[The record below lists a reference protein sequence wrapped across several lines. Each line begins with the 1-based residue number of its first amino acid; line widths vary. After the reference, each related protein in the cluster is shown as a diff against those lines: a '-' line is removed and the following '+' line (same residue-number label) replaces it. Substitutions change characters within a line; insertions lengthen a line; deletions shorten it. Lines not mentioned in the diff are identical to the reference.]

1 MISPQRVVSRPAS
14 RGSLAGEAEDIEQS
28 GRSTTALN
36 AERTA
41 SSLRTAHTEAA
52 GSQAAVPHPM
62 HTAAP
67 NDDARYSPTSI
78 STTSPSQN
86 QHQAPPRSPSPSL
99 KSAKSSTNSEGTI
112 ESKQSKSSE
121 NELPHTSKPRA
132 TVAVPSQTPPFLTP
146 QHRHPLRPHKS
157 AQDIPHPH
165 VRPVGSPLTMQD
177 LGSDYTRYFNPYF
190 AGARSA
196 SSEKLVS
203 QSRPTSGTTTPMAAV
218 YPANPFLTPNLS
230 PTASSTKINILYDSE
245 NNVSLIDDR
254 LAAPYEEKGMTLWP
268 LIGDEA
274 ESDDEMHM
282 PRPDDDIKYKTKFKD
297 HFLRENIVSTFGLF
311 FMLVGLSFVF
321 LGLPILSVLGVIDY
335 NSVYETPLDQM
346 SNYPQPEPWATVN
359 DRKYPLLQNMR
370 RGLIDPDTPQS
381 AMEKTGEFGDEYE
394 LVFSDEFNDN
404 NRTFYEGDDPY
415 FFAPD
420 IWYGAT
426 RDLEWY
432 DPDAVTTFDGTLELR
447 LDQFPNHGLNFRSGM
462 LNSWNHL
469 CFKGGIFEV
478 SVSLPG
484 PAGVPGMWPG
494 AWTMG
499 NLGRPGYLA
508 TTDGMWPYTY
518 QACDVGITPN
528 QSSSDGLSNLPGQR
542 LSSCTCPGEDHPT
555 PGTGRGAPEI
565 DIIEVGATYPPHSMP
580 IATQSFQVAPFDVYW
595 YPNYNF
601 TAFPDYSVSWYN
613 GYTGGPYQ
621 QAISATTNLNKNW
634 FDGQQYQRYSFEYA
648 PGEGKDAFISWKVGD
663 QTMFM
668 MDGRAIGPNG
678 NIQARQVSEE
688 PMSLILNLGISNAWT
703 WIDWEHMKFPAVMRV
718 DYVRWYQKKGEENLV
733 TCDPPGFETTQ
744 YIKDHMNAY
753 TNPNF
758 TVRLSLIRT
767 IQVVNA
773 LIKNSNGIRQD
784 TSGPNTNSIVTIAR
798 RNETLTDRL
807 HPSLMEVH
815 DRCISARRIW
825 NI

>member
-1 MISPQRVVSRPAS
+1 MTPPQKAVSRPAS
-14 RGSLAGEAEDIEQS
+14 RGPLAREAGDVEQS
-28 GRSTTALN
+28 GRSTASLN
-36 AERTA
+36 AEKVA
-41 SSLRTAHTEAA
+41 FSLRPNDTEAA
-52 GSQAAVPHPM
+52 GSHAAAAHSM

-67 NDDARYSPTSI
+67 NDDTRSSSESI
-78 STTSPSQN
+78 STTSLQQTQLRLTSRSP
-86 QHQAPPRSPSPSL
+86 SPSPSL
-99 KSAKSSTNSEGTI
+99 KLARSSTNSQGTL
-112 ESKQSKSSE
+112 ESKESQSIGDAQ
-121 NELPHTSKPRA
+121 LHTTQPEA
-132 TVAVPSQTPPFLTP
+132 TVDLLSQRLPFLKP
-146 QHRHPLRPHKS
+146 PHRHPLRTRNKS
-157 AQDIPHPH
+157 SQELVGQNA
-165 VRPVGSPLTMQD
+165 RPVGSPLTMQD

-190 AGARSA
+190 AGARSI
-196 SSEKLVS
+196 SSEKLAS
-203 QSRPTSGTTTPMAAV
+203 QSAPTSGTTTPLATV
-218 YPANPFLTPNLS
+218 YPVNPFLTPNLTPNVS
-230 PTASSTKINILYDSE
+230 TTKINILYDSE
-245 NNVSLIDDR
+245 KNVSLIDDR
-254 LAAPYEEKGMTLWP
+254 LAAPYEEKGMASWP
-268 LIGDEA
+268 LIGDDD

-282 PRPDDDIKYKTKFKD
+282 PRPDDDIKYKTKVKD
-297 HFLRENIVSTFGLF
+297 HFDRDNIVSTIGLF
-311 FMLVGLSFVF
+311 IMIVGLFFVF
-321 LGLPILSVLGVIDY
+321 LGLPILSALGIIGY
-335 NSVYETPLDQM
+335 NSFYGTPLSQM
-346 SNYPQPEPWATVN
+346 SKYPQAEPWAIVN
-359 DRKYPLLQNMR
+359 DRKYPLLQNIR
-370 RGLIDPDTPQS
+370 TGLIDPDTPKS
-381 AMEKTGEFGDEYE
+381 AMEKKGEFGDEYE

-426 RDLEWY
+426 QDLEWY
-432 DPDAVTTFDGTLELR
+432 DPDAVTTWDGTLELR

-499 NLGRPGYLA
+499 NLGRPGYLS

-528 QSSSDGLSNLPGQR
+528 QSSSDGLSRLPGQR

-565 DIIEVGATYPPHSMP
+565 DIIEVGATYPPHNMP

-595 YPNYNF
+595 YPNYNY
-601 TAFPDYSVSWYN
+601 TAFPDYTQSWYN
-613 GYTGGPYQ
+613 GYTGGPFQ

-634 FDGQQYQRYSFEYA
+634 FDGQQYQRYSFEYV
-648 PGEGKDAFISWKVGD
+648 PGEGEDAFISWKVGD

-688 PMSLILNLGISNAWT
+688 PMSLILNLGISNSWT

-718 DYVRWYQKKGEENLV
+718 DYVRWYQKKGEEKLV
-733 TCDPPGFETTQ
+733 TCDPPGFETTK

-758 TVRLSLIRT
+758 TLWDQTGHKWPKHEL
-767 IQVVNA
+767 
-773 LIKNSNGIRQD
+773 NSD
-784 TSGPNTNSIVTIAR
+784 CKAK
-798 RNETLTDRL
+798 
-807 HPSLMEVH
+807 
-815 DRCISARRIW
+815 
-825 NI
+825 